1 MTFLKKLG
9 NFLAQAVA
17 IATGVGPIVM
27 PFLGSGRAQQI
38 ATTAVNDLTQL
49 SQIAVMAEALN
60 QTPGSGAAK
69 LAASTPLAL
78 QILRSSQ
85 AFAGKKIADEALA
98 EQGAS
103 KIISGLADFM
113 NSIHPD
119 EAKQA

>member
-9 NFLAQAVA
+9 GLLAKGVS
-17 IATGVGPIVM
+17 IASGIGPLVLA
-27 PFLGSGRAQQI
+27 FLGAGRAQEI
-38 ATTAVNDLTQL
+38 GERVVDDLAQL

-60 QTPGSGAAK
+60 QTPGSGAEK
-69 LAASTPLAL
+69 LAAATPLAL

-85 AFAGKKIADEALA
+85 VFAGKKIANEALA

-113 NSIHPD
+113 NSIHAD
-119 EAKQA
+119 EAKTS